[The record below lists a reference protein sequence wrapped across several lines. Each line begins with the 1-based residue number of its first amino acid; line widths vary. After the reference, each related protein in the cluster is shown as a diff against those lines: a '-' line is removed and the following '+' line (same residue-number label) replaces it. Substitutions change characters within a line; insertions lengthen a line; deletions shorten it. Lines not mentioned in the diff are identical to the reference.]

1 MRRYKAFRFCM
12 LVGAAALLAVA
23 LYYFINYAVV
33 LDVALSNSSLRTD
46 LAASVRALWLAFG
59 AQALLIALL
68 YALVAFRPPAV
79 SREVIVLLG
88 LLQIFEAT
96 LLFTFSGNMWMMVAL
111 VGAAVF
117 VLAGALLWPGTWPLP
132 VPESPAPVSVGGDTG
147 ADAAL
152 QDTLPAMESTPA
164 PSAPETAAGN
174 EPR

>member
-1 MRRYKAFRFCM
+1 MR
-12 LVGAAALLAVA
+12 LVYRLGYVLRDAWSGLTRHPGPNLAALV
-23 LYYFINYAVV
+23 
-33 LDVALSNSSLRTD
+33 
-46 LAASVRALWLAFG
+46 
-59 AQALLIALL
+59 
-68 YALVAFRPPAV
+68 
-79 SREVIVLLG
+79 
-88 LLQIFEAT
+88 
-96 LLFTFSGNMWMMVAL
+96 L

-152 QDTLPAMESTPA
+152 QDTLPAVESTPA